1 MNHPRQPEGKSLT
14 QCHWDFKPSWSKT
27 GSFYVMQGKVGDEVA
42 LTDDSFHTWAH
53 SCLRDG
59 RMLVNA
65 LHPTLGWGVY
75 LMTPRAGGRPSYDRV
90 QCDLAAKGRLHR
102 ASIFSSASGLA
113 ALARSG
119 LVAGSGR

>member
-42 LTDDSFHTWAH
+42 LTDAQFHTWAH

-65 LHPTLGWGVY
+65 LHPT
-75 LMTPRAGGRPSYDRV
+75 
-90 QCDLAAKGRLHR
+90 
-102 ASIFSSASGLA
+102 
-113 ALARSG
+113 RS
-119 LVAGSGR
+119 RN